1 MIPLQTTI
9 TQISMKL
16 TNENEVVAYAS
27 IVLNNSVKING
38 IEIKKNDV
46 GKLLVILPES
56 ESRKLQYVVPVTQ
69 EMRQHIDEK
78 LIAHYFKLKKNIS
91 KNANQNTANLK
102 GNDTDVN

>member
-1 MIPLQTTI
+1 METVI
-9 TQISMKL
+9 THISMRL
-16 TNENEVVAYAS
+16 MENDDKIKAYAS
-27 IVLNNSVKING
+27 IVINDSIKING
-38 IEIKKNDV
+38 IKIVMTKT
-46 GKLLVILPES
+46 GKLLVVLPEA
-56 ESRKLQYVVPVTQ
+56 ENRKLQYVVPVTQ